1 MGVPL
6 NVIDY
11 RCFWK
16 AVSAMR
22 KFVFFNSSFSDVSF
36 LWQYHFSF
44 AALSVKLPFTESDC
58 SHSKNLK
65 SIFVKLAVQSA
76 YMYQRQEV
84 SCHSADKVCG

>member
-1 MGVPL
+1 MLLTIVVL
-6 NVIDY
+6 ES
-11 RCFWK
+11 CFCN
-16 AVSAMR
+16 AAIC
-22 KFVFFNSSFSDVSF
+22 FFNSSFSDVSF